1 MYFFSS
7 VILLTPSSVL
17 FCFVLFFHFSYCIVH
32 LCLFFTS
39 FRSLSNISFTISIYA
54 YILLLRSCIIFP
66 YITLNFF
73 FQLDCLSPL
82 HLVVLVAF
90 CLAPSCTPYFFVL
103 SFCHIFWVCG
113 LFCRLPDPSS
123 SCSLVFPLAG
133 EVGPQAWTINP
144 LIWALIAVIVTR
156 ASPGY

>member
-1 MYFFSS
+1 MNIGTFNVFQDVPETVLISFLFLFFITGDFHHS
-7 VILLTPSSVL
+7 VEIPPIPDHLCISFHQLFYWLLLV
-17 FCFVLFFHFSYCIVH
+17 FCFVFFFHFSYCIVH

-82 HLVVLVAF
+82 HLVFLYTFNSLTSLSVF
-90 CLAPSCTPYFFVL
+90 
-103 SFCHIFWVCG
+103 SFC
-113 LFCRLPDPSS
+113 
-123 SCSLVFPLAG
+123 
-133 EVGPQAWTINP
+133 
-144 LIWALIAVIVTR
+144 
-156 ASPGY
+156 